1 MYVLSPARS
10 QPTARAAQPAEYEG
24 WPLIAIDYDSWP
36 SNRPARP
43 LQSCAGMPTRAVPS
57 RFVSRPLRPIR
68 LSTLITLITL
78 MANPSHWD
86 VPNMGRSLCCACL
99 SRMRAPCRRLRRTP
113 ADE

>member
-57 RFVSRPLRPIR
+57 RFASRPLRPIR
-68 LSTLITLITL
+68 RTGTCLI
-78 MANPSHWD
+78 WD
-86 VPNMGRSLCCACL
+86 ALCVARASRACVL
-99 SRMRAPCRRLRRTP
+99 LA
-113 ADE
+113 AD

>member
-43 LQSCAGMPTRAVPS
+43 LQSCAGMPTRAEPY
-57 RFVSRPLRPIR
+57 RFASRPLRPICR
-68 LSTLITLITL
+68 TGTFLI
-78 MANPSHWD
+78 WD
-86 VPNMGRSLCCACL
+86 ALCVARASRACVL
-99 SRMRAPCRRLRRTP
+99 LV
-113 ADE
+113 AD

>member
-57 RFVSRPLRPIR
+57 RFASRPLRPICR
-68 LSTLITLITL
+68 TGTCLI
-78 MANPSHWD
+78 WD
-86 VPNMGRSLCCACL
+86 ALCVARASRACVL
-99 SRMRAPCRRLRRTP
+99 LA
-113 ADE
+113 AD

>member
-36 SNRPARP
+36 TARP

-57 RFVSRPLRPIR
+57 RFASRPLRPIR
-68 LSTLITLITL
+68 RTGTCLI
-78 MANPSHWD
+78 WD
-86 VPNMGRSLCCACL
+86 ALCVARASRACVL
-99 SRMRAPCRRLRRTP
+99 LA
-113 ADE
+113 AD

>member
-24 WPLIAIDYDSWP
+24 WPLIAIDYDCWP

-57 RFVSRPLRPIR
+57 RFASRPLRPIR
-68 LSTLITLITL
+68 RTGTCLI
-78 MANPSHWD
+78 WD
-86 VPNMGRSLCCACL
+86 ALCVARASRACVL
-99 SRMRAPCRRLRRTP
+99 LA
-113 ADE
+113 AD